1 MVLFVTNGR
10 NCQILTAPNSSFQC
24 TNNLLWSVYS
34 TLEWVSERGS
44 EKGRW
49 EGGRWGQNVEKAQTL
64 LRSVDHALN
73 APFVVLSST
82 GPDQIPILFHTAGL
96 RTTPFM
102 VCIRTMWTC
111 LALTM
116 FSFFLVVFVVVVGGI
131 GALFYVLF
139 FFFTGNQR
147 VCTKPDQRQ
156 HFLYIL
162 HHFAPVTAS
171 EGRDIGNVG
180 DRQGRFFME
189 ADMICILSIIGT
201 VAYICLPKFSS
212 CDASPEPILF
222 KNLLL
227 AQPAT
232 MLLMPGFR
240 WKKNMSLFWSTY
252 LF

>member
-1 MVLFVTNGR
+1 MILFVTNGR

-49 EGGRWGQNVEKAQTL
+49 AGGKGGQNVEKAQTL

-73 APFVVLSST
+73 APFVVHSNT

-102 VCIRTMWTC
+102 VCIRAMWTC

-139 FFFTGNQR
+139 FTRGSN
-147 VCTKPDQRQ
+147 VCARNPTRGSISGT
-156 HFLYIL
+156 FCTIL
-162 HHFAPVTAS
+162 HPLLPA
-171 EGRDIGNVG
+171 RDERSTMWVI
-180 DRQGRFFME
+180 DR
-189 ADMICILSIIGT
+189 DD
-201 VAYICLPKFSS
+201 FSWR
-212 CDASPEPILF
+212 PI
-222 KNLLL
+222 
-227 AQPAT
+227 
-232 MLLMPGFR
+232 
-240 WKKNMSLFWSTY
+240 
-252 LF
+252 